1 MYLADLNPVRGHEQA
16 GNRPVVV
23 VQSDVINSA
32 TSTVVIV
39 PFTTNLRRALLP
51 SCHLVRA
58 GDGGLSQDSVAL
70 CHQLRVVDKSRL
82 TTRLGALSA
91 EAMQGISEKLLF
103 SLAL

>member
-16 GNRPVVV
+16 GYRPVVV
-23 VQSDVINSA
+23 VQSDVINSV

-51 SCHLVRA
+51 SCQLVRA
-58 GDGGLSQDSVAL
+58 GDGGLLQDSVAL

-82 TTRLGALSA
+82 ATRLGALSA
-91 EAMQGISEKLLF
+91 QAMQGICEKLLF